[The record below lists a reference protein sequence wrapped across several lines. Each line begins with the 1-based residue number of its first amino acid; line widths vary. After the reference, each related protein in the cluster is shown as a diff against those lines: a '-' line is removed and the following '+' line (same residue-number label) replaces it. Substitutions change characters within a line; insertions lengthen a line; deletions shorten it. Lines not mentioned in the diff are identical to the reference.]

1 MNRKVSIG
9 AALAIMLLGVLVTF
23 QITMISVDRQYSEKL
38 AQITENQLDYQK
50 LSTID
55 QTVRRNYIKEIDEEA
70 IEEEIINGYFDGLG
84 DKYSYYM
91 NPDEYSEYQSA
102 AASSLVGIGITA
114 HYDIENDAIAVY
126 NIIADSPASQ
136 SGLLI
141 GDLIISVNGY
151 SVSEHGYFTV
161 SEMISGEEGTVCN
174 LTVLRDGYEKSFD
187 ITRAKITKEFVT
199 WRMIT
204 DTTAYISIREFSGN
218 AVSQFISA
226 LNEITSQGAQ
236 SVIYDVRG
244 NPGGELEIVRS
255 ILDAL
260 LPEGPIVRMYDP
272 DGKETVLESD
282 QRSFSLPSVTLINI
296 ATASAAE
303 LFSAALKDYGMTT
316 LVGENTYGKGSA
328 QTVITLPD
336 HSGIVLSTNLYSP
349 PKSDSIEGVGV
360 KPDIEIKLGNE
371 VYSSLTLPDPETD
384 LQLKKAIEILNEN
397 N

>member
-1 MNRKVSIG
+1 MNRKISIG

-38 AQITENQLDYQK
+38 AQITQNQLDYQK

-55 QTVRRNYIKEIDEEA
+55 QTVRRNYIKNIDEEKL
-70 IEEEIINGYFDGLG
+70 EEKIINGYFDGLG

-91 NPDEYSEYQSA
+91 NPDEYAEYQSA

-126 NIIADSPASQ
+126 NVIADSPASQ

-151 SVSEHGYFTV
+151 SVAEHGYFTV

-204 DTTAYISIREFSGN
+204 DKTAYISIREFSGN
-218 AVSQFISA
+218 AASQFISA
-226 LNEITSQGAQ
+226 LDAITSQGAQ

-260 LPEGPIVRMYDP
+260 LPEGPIVRMYSS

-282 QRSFSLPSVTLINI
+282 QRSFLLPSATLINI

-303 LFSAALKDYGMTT
+303 LFSIALKDYGMTT
-316 LVGENTYGKGSA
+316 LVGENTYGKGTA

-336 HSGIVLSTNLYSP
+336 HSGIILSTNLYSP

>member
-1 MNRKVSIG
+1 MNRKISIG
-9 AALAIMLLGVLVTF
+9 AALAIMLLGILVTF

-38 AQITENQLDYQK
+38 RQITENQLDYQK

-55 QTVRRNYIKEIDEEA
+55 QTVRRNYIKGINEETL
-70 IEEEIINGYFDGLG
+70 EDGLINGYFNGLG

-91 NPDEYSEYQSA
+91 NPGEYAEYQSA
-102 AASSLVGIGITA
+102 VASSLVGIGIMV

-126 NIIADSPASQ
+126 GVTPDSPASHG
-136 SGLLI
+136 GLLV

-151 SVSEHGYFTV
+151 SVAEHGYFTV
-161 SEMISGEEGTVCN
+161 SEMIAGEEGTVCQ
-174 LTVLRDGYEKSFD
+174 LTVLRDGYEKSFE
-187 ITRAKITKEFVT
+187 ITRAKIEKEFVS

-204 DTTAYISIREFSGN
+204 DTTAYISISEFSGN
-218 AVSQFISA
+218 AASQFMSA
-226 LNEITSQGAQ
+226 LDSITAQGAQ

-255 ILDAL
+255 VLDAL
-260 LPEGPIVRMYDP
+260 LPEGPIVRMYGN
-272 DGKETVLESD
+272 DGKETVIESD
-282 QRSFSLPSVTLINI
+282 QRSFTLPSATLINI

-303 LFSAALKDYGMTT
+303 LFAAALKDYGMTT
-316 LVGENTYGKGSA
+316 LVGENTYGKGTA
-328 QTVITLPD
+328 QDIITLPD

>member
-1 MNRKVSIG
+1 VNRKISIG

-91 NPDEYSEYQSA
+91 NPDEYAEYQSA